1 MLIKSIYFLPK
12 NRTNVLILKELLK
25 LERILPKNTTHLDDW
40 IEAFYHQIN
49 ITNPSEL
56 DLLDIAYRSNLKVE
70 FLNISSRYYAGTIII
85 DNRLSPQEQWH
96 DFGHELCH
104 ALRHEGQLIMPPLF
118 RELQEMQAKRFAYKF
133 CIPTFMLR
141 KIKAIH
147 PYNFTNEIASLFNVT
162 HEFAIQRFMTFGTKQ
177 I

>member
-1 MLIKSIYFLPK
+1 M
-12 NRTNVLILKELLK
+12 
-25 LERILPKNTTHLDDW
+25 ERILPKNTTHLDDW

-49 ITNPSEL
+49 IKNPSEL

-85 DNRLSPQEQWH
+85 DNRLSPQEQWQ

-104 ALRHEGQLIMPPLF
+104 ALRHEGNQLIMPPLF

-141 KIKAIH
+141 KFKYEQIK
-147 PYNFTNEIASLFNVT
+147 YDASCILANQFNVT
-162 HEFAIQRFMTFGTKQ
+162 RSFAYR
-177 I
+177 

>member
-1 MLIKSIYFLPK
+1 M
-12 NRTNVLILKELLK
+12 
-25 LERILPKNTTHLDDW
+25 ERILPKNTTHLDDW

-49 ITNPSEL
+49 IKNPSEL

-85 DNRLSPQEQWH
+85 DNRLSPQEQWQ

-104 ALRHEGQLIMPPLF
+104 ALRHEGNQLIMPPLF

-141 KIKAIH
+141 KFKYEQIK
-147 PYNFTNEIASLFNVT
+147 YDASCILANQFNVT
-162 HEFAIQRFMTFGTKQ
+162 RSFAYRRLSLFFNG
-177 I
+177 

>member
-1 MLIKSIYFLPK
+1 M
-12 NRTNVLILKELLK
+12 
-25 LERILPKNTTHLDDW
+25 ERILPKNTTHLDDW
-40 IEAFYHQIN
+40 IETFYHQIN

-85 DNRLSPQEQWH
+85 DNRLSPQEQWQ

-104 ALRHEGQLIMPPLF
+104 ALRHEGNQLIMPPLF

-133 CIPTFMLR
+133 CIPTFML
-141 KIKAIH
+141 KALKLNCYDHHIVK
-147 PYNFTNEIASLFNVT
+147 EIAIVFNVT
-162 HEFAIQRFMTFGTKQ
+162 DKFSFIRLNFN

>member
-1 MLIKSIYFLPK
+1 M
-12 NRTNVLILKELLK
+12 
-25 LERILPKNTTHLDDW
+25 ERILPKNTTHLDDW

-85 DNRLSPQEQWH
+85 DNRLSPQEQWQ

-104 ALRHEGQLIMPPLF
+104 ALRHEGNQLIMPPLF
-118 RELQEMQAKRFAYKF
+118 RELQEMQAKRFACKF
-133 CIPTFMLR
+133 CIPTFML
-141 KIKAIH
+141 KNIK
-147 PYNFTNEIASLFNVT
+147 FTPENYLIKDISTIFRVTQPFVVNRLKLNYSISLS
-162 HEFAIQRFMTFGTKQ
+162 
-177 I
+177 

>member
-1 MLIKSIYFLPK
+1 M
-12 NRTNVLILKELLK
+12 
-25 LERILPKNTTHLDDW
+25 ERILPKNTTHLDDW

-49 ITNPSEL
+49 IKNPSEL

-85 DNRLSPQEQWH
+85 DNRLSPQEQWQ

-104 ALRHEGQLIMPPLF
+104 ALRHEGNQLIMPPLF

-141 KIKAIH
+141 HLKININN
-147 PYNFTNEIASLFNVT
+147 PLYEISSAFNVT
-162 HEFAIQRFMTFGTKQ
+162 YMFAKKRIGLVNL
-177 I
+177 II

>member
-1 MLIKSIYFLPK
+1 M
-12 NRTNVLILKELLK
+12 
-25 LERILPKNTTHLDDW
+25 ERILPKNTTHLDDW

-49 ITNPSEL
+49 IKNPSEL

-85 DNRLSPQEQWH
+85 DNRLSPQEQWQ

-104 ALRHEGQLIMPPLF
+104 ALRHEGNQLIMPPLF

-133 CIPTFMLR
+133 CIPTFML
-141 KIKAIH
+141 KNIK
-147 PYNFTNEIASLFNVT
+147 FTPENYLIKDISTIFRVTQPFVVNRLKLNYSISLS
-162 HEFAIQRFMTFGTKQ
+162 
-177 I
+177 

>member
-1 MLIKSIYFLPK
+1 MS
-12 NRTNVLILKELLK
+12 
-25 LERILPKNTTHLDDW
+25 KNTTHLDDW

-49 ITNPSEL
+49 IKNPSEL

-85 DNRLSPQEQWH
+85 DNRLSPQEQWQ

-104 ALRHEGQLIMPPLF
+104 ALRHEGNQLIMPPLF

-141 KIKAIH
+141 KIKLTTENDLIKDISLAFKVT
-147 PYNFTNEIASLFNVT
+147 YNFARN
-162 HEFAIQRFMTFGTKQ
+162 RFLYRV
-177 I
+177 

>member
-1 MLIKSIYFLPK
+1 M
-12 NRTNVLILKELLK
+12 
-25 LERILPKNTTHLDDW
+25 ERILPKNTTHLDDW

-49 ITNPSEL
+49 IKNPSEL

-85 DNRLSPQEQWH
+85 DNRLSPQEQWQ

-104 ALRHEGQLIMPPLF
+104 ALRHEGNQLIMPPLF

-141 KIKAIH
+141 HLKININN
-147 PYNFTNEIASLFNVT
+147 PLYEISSTFNVT
-162 HEFAIQRFMTFGTKQ
+162 YMFAKKRIGLVNL
-177 I
+177 II

>member
-1 MLIKSIYFLPK
+1 M
-12 NRTNVLILKELLK
+12 
-25 LERILPKNTTHLDDW
+25 ERILPKNTTHLDDW

-85 DNRLSPQEQWH
+85 DNRLSPQEQWQ

-104 ALRHEGQLIMPPLF
+104 ALRHEGNQLIMPPLF

-133 CIPTFMLR
+133 CIPTFML
-141 KIKAIH
+141 KNIQFTPENYLIKDISTIFRVTQ
-147 PYNFTNEIASLFNVT
+147 PFVVNRLKLNYSISLS
-162 HEFAIQRFMTFGTKQ
+162 
-177 I
+177 

>member
-1 MLIKSIYFLPK
+1 M
-12 NRTNVLILKELLK
+12 
-25 LERILPKNTTHLDDW
+25 ERILPKNTTHLDDW

-49 ITNPSEL
+49 IKNPSDL

-85 DNRLSPQEQWH
+85 DNRLSPQEQWQ

-104 ALRHEGQLIMPPLF
+104 ALRHEGNQLIMPPLF

-133 CIPTFMLR
+133 CIPTFML
-141 KIKAIH
+141 KNIK
-147 PYNFTNEIASLFNVT
+147 FTPENYLIKDISTIFRVTQPFVVNRLKLNYSISL
-162 HEFAIQRFMTFGTKQ
+162 
-177 I
+177 

>member
-1 MLIKSIYFLPK
+1 M
-12 NRTNVLILKELLK
+12 
-25 LERILPKNTTHLDDW
+25 ERILPKNTTHLDDW

-49 ITNPSEL
+49 IKNPSEL

-85 DNRLSPQEQWH
+85 DNRLSPQEQWQ

-104 ALRHEGQLIMPPLF
+104 ALRHEGNQLIMPPLF

-141 KIKAIH
+141 KIKAIQ
-147 PYNFTNEIASLFNVT
+147 PYNSFTNEIAALFNVT
-162 HEFAIQRFMTFGTKQ
+162 YEFATERFMTLNLCHMS
-177 I
+177 

>member
-1 MLIKSIYFLPK
+1 MYFTKKHNALRWLDRSIL
-12 NRTNVLILKELLK
+12 TS
-25 LERILPKNTTHLDDW
+25 
-40 IEAFYHQIN
+40 N

-85 DNRLSPQEQWH
+85 DNRLSPQEQWQ

-104 ALRHEGQLIMPPLF
+104 ALRHEGNQLIMPPLL

-141 KIKAIH
+141 KIKAIQ
-147 PYNFTNEIASLFNVT
+147 PYNNFTNEIASLFNVT
-162 HEFAIQRFMTFGTKQ
+162 YEFATERSMTLNLCHMSWFFCLILSK
-177 I
+177 INISIFFIL

>member
-1 MLIKSIYFLPK
+1 M
-12 NRTNVLILKELLK
+12 
-25 LERILPKNTTHLDDW
+25 ERILPKNTTHLDDW

-85 DNRLSPQEQWH
+85 DNRLSPQEQWQ

-104 ALRHEGQLIMPPLF
+104 ALRHEGNQLIMPPLF

-141 KIKAIH
+141 HLKININN
-147 PYNFTNEIASLFNVT
+147 PLYEISSVFNVT
-162 HEFAIQRFMTFGTKQ
+162 YRFAKKRIGLVNL
-177 I
+177 II